1 MFCELRGSQ
10 LKGTGSRRTPKV
22 TSWGQPGMPWVAIYR

>member
-10 LKGTGSRRTPKV
+10 LKGTGSRGTPKV
-22 TSWGQPGMPWVAIYR
+22 TSWGHRGCLGL